1 MVVPLPTWLC
11 KAGEW
16 WGKWGIRL
24 AACSSLLLH
33 IVVLLLA
40 NFRRYNKKWPGW
52 LLFLWAAYQLLDIV
66 GSYALGHLSLDS
78 GGSDDAA
85 TESEQLLVAFWA
97 PFLLLHLGGPDNLS
111 AYSLD
116 DDKLG
121 WRKAFG
127 GVPKALSALY
137 VILIN
142 IWLADDGGLLRP
154 ASGIMFVVGFLR
166 FFENVLA
173 MVRALTRK
181 QASSV
186 VSLSEERQPSNA
198 MLFESSVVE
207 EEDPNSSRRRSIF
220 SGPLEA
226 LLKEVT
232 ETANKIYEKVYT
244 KAGEV
249 HTWRGYLLR
258 LLSPLA
264 TATAFILFGLYP
276 KDKECVQQVDVTIT
290 YVLLSAA
297 LFLDLGWLLAALA
310 STHALDFVKA
320 KPGIWFRHQILCR
333 GWWHRL
339 NRFALRLHP
348 GRLFGIDPTTYGSSC
363 LGFFGRR
370 DLLLECTRA
379 PGRMARLWTSIFGE
393 DVVWSDYRSWKCSSE
408 LPEELRELLLGRI
421 KERFEVAAPG
431 AYAMKDIRALWGQE
445 AVRRRKQ
452 TFHGIN
458 LDFFGNVFQE
468 DILLWHIATTIY
480 LYSNDQQ
487 QHIRQRAEDVTRQR
501 VHVIEAVSEYL
512 MFLAA
517 ARPHMLPDPPL
528 PKLYEVTQRALQEV
542 YKNEK
547 KKDKANDH
555 DLSCA
560 SAKKK
565 LADILRRRSEEDL
578 RSDPNTRLIWYAAR
592 LASELLKA
600 HESQLEHVVNL
611 VFDVWVDKLLHAAIQ
626 CSRESHA
633 RQLGKGGELV
643 TIAWITAE
651 YAGVF
656 EIGETGK
663 GTTTA
668 TDDGGGGGGPG
679 PGPGGNCIIKR
690 PKCPV
695 GEASCCYPK
704 EKETCHCHQH
714 PLEPVCPDTCRMKDY
729 YCCTQDYYYC

>member
-1 MVVPLPTWLC
+1 
-11 KAGEW
+11 
-16 WGKWGIRL
+16 
-24 AACSSLLLH
+24 
-33 IVVLLLA
+33 
-40 NFRRYNKKWPGW
+40 
-52 LLFLWAAYQLLDIV
+52 
-66 GSYALGHLSLDS
+66 
-78 GGSDDAA
+78 
-85 TESEQLLVAFWA
+85 
-97 PFLLLHLGGPDNLS
+97 
-111 AYSLD
+111 
-116 DDKLG
+116 
-121 WRKAFG
+121 
-127 GVPKALSALY
+127 
-137 VILIN
+137 
-142 IWLADDGGLLRP
+142 
-154 ASGIMFVVGFLR
+154 
-166 FFENVLA
+166 
-173 MVRALTRK
+173 
-181 QASSV
+181 
-186 VSLSEERQPSNA
+186 

-379 PGRMARLWTSIFGE
+379 PGCMARLWTSIFGE
-393 DVVWSDYRSWKCSSE
+393 DVVWSDYRSWKSSSE
-408 LPEELRELLLGRI
+408 LPEELRELLFGRI

-501 VHVIEAVSEYL
+501 VDVIEAVSEYL

-565 LADILRRRSEEDL
+565 LADILRRSEEDL
-578 RSDPNTRLIWYAAR
+578 RSDPNRRLISYAAR

-611 VFDVWVDKLLHAAIQ
+611 VFDVWVDKLLYAAIQ

-668 TDDGGGGGGPG
+668 TDDGDGGGPG